1 MGGSQS
7 IQKIN
12 YEDIQYILNNKNSGI
27 LINTLREEEQEC
39 LIINTV
45 NIHKE
50 VELINNCLKNGKKH
64 IKIIIYGKNANDEKI
79 YEKYSQL
86 SSLGF
91 YNIYIYPGGLFEWL
105 LLQDIF
111 GKELFLTNK
120 KNKDKEVD
128 ILRYKPH
135 SVLNISLIEY

>member
-27 LINTLREEEQEC
+27 LINTMREEEQEC

-64 IKIIIYGKNANDEKI
+64 IKIIKNANEEKI

-105 LLQDIF
+105 LLQDIYGSDDF
-111 GKELFLTNK
+111 PTTKKEL
-120 KNKDKEVD
+120 D
-128 ILRYKPH
+128 ILKYKPNKI
-135 SVLNISLIEY
+135 LNVPLLEY

>member
-27 LINTLREEEQEC
+27 LINTMREEEQEC

-64 IKIIIYGKNANDEKI
+64 IKIIIYGKNAI

-105 LLQDIF
+105 LLQDIYGSDDF
-111 GKELFLTNK
+111 PTTKKEL
-120 KNKDKEVD
+120 D
-128 ILRYKPH
+128 ILKYKPNKI
-135 SVLNISLIEY
+135 LNVPLLEY